1 MRSRL
6 GAAVVTLVAVGWLGV
21 HAQHPRLPEP
31 EWVKRSPLDRPPP
44 APPRPSG
51 DWLDIEHA
59 GAATDAFGSATR
71 RIADGLPEVRAL
83 VVVRHGRLVL
93 ERYFHG
99 AGPATLFNTKSV
111 TKSVVS
117 ALVGIALQEG
127 RIRSLDDPITT
138 WLAAD
143 ITDRAHPE
151 VKRLTLRHLL
161 TMTTG
166 WRWRE
171 NGPETSAWLASP
183 NRVRFMLEQPM
194 DAPPGTRFNYS
205 TGVAHLISAILARAT
220 GMSPSDYARERLF
233 EPIGARPGNWGR
245 DPQGLNEGG
254 SELELSVRDMA
265 RFGLLYLNG
274 GTWRGSPVVPR
285 TWVLESTT
293 PHGRVDYGYLWNYLP
308 AEWGGPAVNAMGYG
322 GQIISIVPAA
332 DAVVVIASTT
342 TDPQNPA
349 MQLLREDLLPV
360 LSRLRD

>member
-1 MRSRL
+1 MQRWL
-6 GAAVVTLVAVGWLGV
+6 GAAVVTLVAACWLGV
-21 HAQHPRLPEP
+21 DAQRPRLAEP
-31 EWVKRSPLDRPPP
+31 EWVKRSPLDRPVP

-51 DWLDIEHA
+51 DWLDVRPA
-59 GAATDAFGSATR
+59 GSGADSFGAATK
-71 RIADGLPEVRAL
+71 RIADGLPDVRAL
-83 VVVRHGRLVL
+83 IVVRHGQVVL
-93 ERYFHG
+93 ERYFGG
-99 AGPATLFNTKSV
+99 ASRATLFNTKSV

-117 ALVGIALQEG
+117 ALVGIALHEG
-127 RIRSLDDPITT
+127 RIRSLDDPIAT

-143 ITDRAHPE
+143 ITGRAHPD

-166 WRWRE
+166 WRWTE
-171 NGPETSAWLASP
+171 NGPETSAWLASR

-194 DAPPGTRFNYS
+194 DALPGTRFNYS

-220 GMSPSDYARERLF
+220 GMSISDYAHQRLF
-233 EPIGARPGNWGR
+233 NPIGARPGNWGR
-245 DPQGLNEGG
+245 DSQGLNEGG
-254 SELELSVRDMA
+254 SELELSARDMA

-274 GTWRGSPVVPR
+274 GTWRGNSVVPR

-293 PHGRVDYGYLWNYLP
+293 PHGRVDYGYLWSYLP
-308 AEWGGPAVNAMGYG
+308 AEWGGPAVNAQGYG
-322 GQIISIVPAA
+322 GQIVSIVPAA

-349 MQLLREDLLPV
+349 MQLLREDLLPA